1 MTKLPELTPGM
12 AVRIEWADSKA
23 LLGWTY
29 NPNLQRKPG
38 YIQSLG
44 FVVQMNKECLTL
56 TTSMDGKGS
65 SIDDFSIPL
74 GCITKLLI
82 LPSKFGVVSEEAAKL
97 AEFKRITA
105 IINAKAREAKKK
117 KEN

>member
-1 MTKLPELTPGM
+1 M
-12 AVRIEWADSKA
+12 AVRFKWTDSKA

-29 NPNLQRKPG
+29 NPVLQRKPG

-44 FVVQMNKECLTL
+44 FVVQLNKECLTIS
-56 TTSMDGKGS
+56 TSMDGKGA

-74 GCITKLLI
+74 GCVSEIEI
-82 LPSKFGVVSEEAAKL
+82 LPENYFV
-97 AEFKRITA
+97 
-105 IINAKAREAKKK
+105 